1 MWHIHTTEYYS
12 VIKRSEGRTHA
23 ATWMNLWNIMLS
35 EGGQIQR
42 SHTEWFHLSKI
53 TRIRKST
60 DRKKNG
66 SCQGLWFPQEKG
78 KQLLNGDRVCFAV
91 MKMFWNWIV
100 NKLNATELFNL
111 KWLILCH
118 TNFTTIFLKREGDT
132 DWYWYCYI
140 PLSPYSLTSTWRCM

>member
-1 MWHIHTTEYYS
+1 
-12 VIKRSEGRTHA
+12 
-23 ATWMNLWNIMLS
+23 MLS

-118 TNFTTIFLKREGDT
+118 TNFTTIFLKRRGILTDT
-132 DWYWYCYI
+132 DTVIYLYR
-140 PLSPYSLTSTWRCM
+140 LTPHFYLKMYVERWSIGHYGTTKQQTLVSKKKD